1 MWSIS
6 TILLQ
11 TVWEATWG
19 VWGRKGRVEAGPPR
33 ANPAGSW
40 APRGCL
46 SKQLGGPHSFGHY
59 VRGGK
64 NSRKPSHTAPSL
76 APWLELQHGMRA
88 PFTFAV
94 SIIIDLDFGSSEAG
108 ISMQLTVVEV
118 GLAIAATHRPLVR
131 FALLKQI
138 VEDAGTV
145 KAESVCAPHI
155 HTHTH
160 THTHTAILWGVLPSR
175 DDFYPARAQG
185 ASALASVTLPYSVL
199 EGLHHLAVPHGALC
213 RSWPWVISSIQ
224 WKEIPTPWPQSYQI
238 SRKGILSEVRNLDYL
253 SLYHFVESHSMS
265 GYWKTP

>member
-145 KAESVCAPHI
+145 KAESVCAPH
-155 HTHTH
+155 THTH
-160 THTHTAILWGVLPSR
+160 THTHTRPSCEASS
-175 DDFYPARAQG
+175 PAEMT
-185 ASALASVTLPYSVL
+185 STLPGHRVPQLWHQWPYPTQCWRDYITLQSLMVL
-199 EGLHHLAVPHGALC
+199 CADPGPGSSLLFSEKKYPLLDPNPIKLAGRAFC
-213 RSWPWVISSIQ
+213 QKS
-224 WKEIPTPWPQSYQI
+224 
-238 SRKGILSEVRNLDYL
+238 GIWIIC
-253 SLYHFVESHSMS
+253 HFI
-265 GYWKTP
+265 TL